1 MMNVYVSPSIA
12 ERTFARSHSYWL
24 ALATFAI
31 AWITVI
37 PGFGKAQLPE
47 GTEREKGMWVMVR
60 YLDGDKRAFQ
70 YGFVEKSQYQTLLS
84 GDAKGFIK
92 LDHVFWEK
100 DDGFY
105 YQEQLSE
112 VGRFTQLRAG
122 VIYEVVPLKD
132 EYVKKAFSKEERDR
146 ASKRPEKKPTKVPER
161 KEEPKV
167 GRSSS

>member
-1 MMNVYVSPSIA
+1 
-12 ERTFARSHSYWL
+12 
-24 ALATFAI
+24 
-31 AWITVI
+31 
-37 PGFGKAQLPE
+37 
-47 GTEREKGMWVMVR
+47 
-60 YLDGDKRAFQ
+60 
-70 YGFVEKSQYQTLLS
+70 LS